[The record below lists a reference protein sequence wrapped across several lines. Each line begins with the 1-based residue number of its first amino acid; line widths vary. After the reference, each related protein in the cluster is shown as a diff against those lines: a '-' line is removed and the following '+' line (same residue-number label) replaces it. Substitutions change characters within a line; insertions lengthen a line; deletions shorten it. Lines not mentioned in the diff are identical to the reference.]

1 MFDWLKKIV
10 GSKKLE
16 SHYGWD
22 DLLSGDFVKVFL
34 KDPKKVGIISDS
46 QSLTYQR
53 LDIEDIQRGYVEGF
67 VVQKDVVGT
76 KPAAI
81 EMLEIN
87 VVKKHAG
94 NNQRLISY
102 LLLRE
107 EIEKLCLIEDRHE

>member
-1 MFDWLKKIV
+1 MLDWLKKIV
-10 GSKKLE
+10 GSKKSE
-16 SHYGWD
+16 PQYGWD

-53 LDIEDIQRGYVEGF
+53 LDLEDIQRGYVEGF
-67 VVQKDVVGT
+67 VVQKETVGQ
-76 KPAAI
+76 KPALV
-81 EMLEIN
+81 ELLEIN

-107 EIEKLCLIEDRHE
+107 EIEKLCLIEDRNE